1 MTDNTLPEVSDR
13 EWEKQVERSEKPV
26 FVMFYSPT
34 CRHCV
39 QIQPYIEELAATFS
53 DTVQFVRLNILQ
65 FTWLAERYGV
75 MSTPTFLYFCG
86 GKPVQM
92 RVGAIFPAL
101 LKKMIEEMVQHGEE
115 CRLRS
120 TEINYEISGYG

>member
-1 MTDNTLPEVSDR
+1 MTDNLLPEVSDR

-39 QIQPYIEELAATFS
+39 QIQPYVEELAETFS
-53 DTVQFVRLNILQ
+53 DAVQFVRLNILQ
-65 FTWLAERYGV
+65 YTWLAERYGV